1 MPQDAKKEKVLAGSI
16 VGEDKKSGVI
26 YVVHPVTKEQK
37 KELSRKGR
45 IIDARFMPKA

>member
-1 MPQDAKKEKVLAGSI
+1 MSQDSKKEKVVAGSV
-16 VGEDKKSGVI
+16 VGEDKKNGVI

-37 KELSRKGR
+37 KELARKGK

>member
-1 MPQDAKKEKVLAGSI
+1 MSQESKKPQAGAV
-16 VGEDKKSGVI
+16 VGEDKKSGII

-37 KELSRKGR
+37 KELARKGR

>member
-1 MPQDAKKEKVLAGSI
+1 MPQESKKPQTGSI
-16 VGEDKKSGVI
+16 ASEDKKSGII